1 MEGKPLFCT
10 RLAVTLKQV
19 SIGKP
24 IRHHLWSKL
33 HCLIFKYE
41 CCWISESVVADSFSK
56 ARESACQRYR
66 WVKTQNVSNCNV
78 ASGQKSRNYLV
89 FCICEQMDGHV
100 DKCVCISAR
109 CISVL
114 LGEIWYAWFT
124 SKLWQ
129 IIVPYDDSLTLLVL
143 NLLVLLHVCWLLTG
157 VKVSCQNFNFFHSQF
172 AFPLMQD
179 VRFCKSQTKL
189 LYWVFIRHF

>member
-1 MEGKPLFCT
+1 MEGKPLFRP

-41 CCWISESVVADSFSK
+41 CSWTSESVVADSFSK

-66 WVKTQNVSNCNV
+66 WVKTQNVSDCNV
-78 ASGQKSRNYLV
+78 ASGQRSRNYQV
-89 FCICEQMDGHV
+89 FCVCEQLDGHV
-100 DKCVCISAR
+100 GKCVCISAR
-109 CISVL
+109 CISVV

-124 SKLWQ
+124 SIAVTNYRAIRCFFNISVVKPLGSA
-129 IIVPYDDSLTLLVL
+129 P
-143 NLLVLLHVCWLLTG
+143 CLLTAYR
-157 VKVSCQNFNFFHSQF
+157 C
-172 AFPLMQD
+172 
-179 VRFCKSQTKL
+179 
-189 LYWVFIRHF
+189 